1 MKKATVKNA
10 ITTQSKEI
18 TRITWIPCS
27 KVISP
32 EFLENIVGQTCLVSF
47 GGADNMLKGNQNCF
61 CVKVIPI

>member
-1 MKKATVKNA
+1 MKKATVKNV

-32 EFLENIVGQTCLVSF
+32 EFLENIVGQTCLVSKYEEF
-47 GGADNMLKGNQNCF
+47 NF
-61 CVKVIPI
+61 